1 MNIMYMKKL
10 ILVLV
15 IVFSGVIAKAQS
27 DTDIWELVKTDLK
40 VEYKTILVENMVF
53 TDAEA
58 EVFWPIF
65 NEYMLKK
72 NANLDQNMAIL
83 KDYAEHYD
91 DLTDE
96 KIEGL
101 VKQTQSQRSTRL
113 KNRNAYY
120 KSLKKALGVRKAA
133 KLFQIDGQINTLFD
147 FQLASQI
154 PIIE

>member
-1 MNIMYMKKL
+1 MKKL
-10 ILVLV
+10 ILVLAV
-15 IVFSGVIAKAQS
+15 VFAGVIAKAQS
-27 DTDIWELVKTDLK
+27 DADIWELVKTDLK
-40 VEYKTILVENMVF
+40 VEYKTIIVENMVF

-58 EVFWPIF
+58 EAFWPIF
-65 NEYMLKK
+65 NDYMTKK

-101 VKQTQSQRSTRL
+101 VKQTQSQRSVRL

-147 FQLASQI
+147 FQLATQI

>member
-1 MNIMYMKKL
+1 MRKL
-10 ILVLV
+10 LLICTVLL
-15 IVFSGVIAKAQS
+15 SGIISKAQS
-27 DTDIWELVKTDLK
+27 DADIWELVKTDLK

-65 NEYMLKK
+65 NDYMIKK
-72 NANLDQNMAIL
+72 NANLDQNMNIL

-96 KIEGL
+96 KIGEL
-101 VKQTQSQRSTRL
+101 VKSSQSQKSTRL

-120 KSLKKALGVRKAA
+120 KSLKKALGIRKAA

-147 FQLASQI
+147 FQLATQI

>member
-1 MNIMYMKKL
+1 MKKL
-10 ILVLV
+10 ILVLA
-15 IVFSGVIAKAQS
+15 IVFSGVVAKAQS
-27 DTDIWELVKTDLK
+27 DADIWELVKTDLK

-58 EVFWPIF
+58 EAFWPIF
-65 NEYMLKK
+65 NDYMTKK
-72 NANLDQNMAIL
+72 SANLDQNMAIL

>member
-1 MNIMYMKKL
+1 MKKL
-10 ILVLV
+10 ILVLAV
-15 IVFSGVIAKAQS
+15 VFSGIIAKAQS
-27 DTDIWELVKTDLK
+27 DADIWELVKTDLK

-58 EVFWPIF
+58 EAFWPIF

-72 NANLDQNMAIL
+72 NANLDKNMEIL

-101 VKQTQSQRSTRL
+101 VKQTQSQRSERL
-113 KNRNAYY
+113 KNRNSYY

>member
-1 MNIMYMKKL
+1 MKKILL
-10 ILVLV
+10 ICAIIL
-15 IVFSGVIAKAQS
+15 SGIIAKAQS
-27 DTDIWELVKTDLK
+27 DADIWELVKTDLK
-40 VEYKTILVENMVF
+40 VEYKTIIIENMIF

-58 EVFWPIF
+58 EAFWPIF
-65 NEYMLKK
+65 NDYMIKK
-72 NANLDQNMAIL
+72 NTNLDHNMNIL
-83 KDYAEHYD
+83 KDYADNYD

-96 KIEGL
+96 KIEKL
-101 VKQTQSQRSTRL
+101 IKSVQSQRSTRL

-154 PIIE
+154 PLID

>member
-1 MNIMYMKKL
+1 MRKL
-10 ILVLV
+10 LLICTVLL
-15 IVFSGVIAKAQS
+15 SGIIAQAQS
-27 DTDIWELVKTDLK
+27 DADIWELVKTDLK
-40 VEYKTILVENMVF
+40 VEYKTILIENMVF

-65 NEYMLKK
+65 NEYMIKK
-72 NANLDQNMAIL
+72 NANLDKNMNIL

-101 VKQTQSQRSTRL
+101 VKEVQSQRSARL

>member
-58 EVFWPIF
+58 EAFWPIF

>member
-1 MNIMYMKKL
+1 MRKL
-10 ILVLV
+10 LLICTVLL
-15 IVFSGVIAKAQS
+15 SGIITKAQS
-27 DTDIWELVKTDLK
+27 DADIWELVKTDLK
-40 VEYKTILVENMVF
+40 VEYKTIIIENMVF
-53 TDAEA
+53 TDEEA

-65 NEYMLKK
+65 NEYMIKK
-72 NANLDQNMAIL
+72 NANLDKNMNIL

-101 VKQTQSQRSTRL
+101 VKEVQSQRSARL

>member
-1 MNIMYMKKL
+1 MKKL
-10 ILVLV
+10 ILVLAV
-15 IVFSGVIAKAQS
+15 VFSGVVAKAQS
-27 DTDIWELVKTDLK
+27 DADIWELVKTDLK

-58 EVFWPIF
+58 EAFWPIF
-65 NEYMLKK
+65 NDYMIKK
-72 NANLDQNMAIL
+72 NANLDKNMEIL

-96 KIEGL
+96 KIGEL
-101 VKQTQSQRSTRL
+101 VKATQSQRSKRL
-113 KNRNAYY
+113 KNINAYY

>member
-1 MNIMYMKKL
+1 MKKL